1 MTSTSTDPRDIE
13 AELERDRANL
23 ASTLDELS
31 DRVSVDNLA
40 RDALNT
46 VKSYAGSYTSSVDG
60 AVRSNPLAVALIG
73 AGVAWLTLGGRLR
86 GSASTSSQGSNP
98 MGHPVHDELPRWESE
113 GGPPPSYGAVAYRP
127 TTSQGDD
134 DDRSWWDSI
143 HDLRSK
149 ASAALQRI
157 EEEAK
162 GALGRVTSGVSGGA
176 GAARD
181 FAAERASVVSGF
193 TGDLKG
199 RLAHGL
205 DGIPEPARSRILATR
220 ERAYAASLEAERVG
234 RQAITDPARAL
245 EEHPLVAGAV
255 AFALGATVAA
265 MLPRTEA
272 EDRAFGTDAERLR
285 GEATRLL
292 QSERQRAMQIAGSL
306 AGEVKA
312 AATDAAAS
320 IAGEVKAAASEAVSN
335 VTDAAK
341 SQVQEAAQRMGD
353 RANDEANRLADD
365 GRPNPVIG

>member
-46 VKSYAGSYTSSVDG
+46 VKSYAGSYTSTVDG

-86 GSASTSSQGSNP
+86 GSSSSSSQGSNP

-113 GGPPPSYGAVAYRP
+113 GGPPPAYGAVAYRP
-127 TTSQGDD
+127 TTSEGDD
-134 DDRSWWDSI
+134 DHSWWDSI

-149 ASAALQRI
+149 ATSALHRI
-157 EEEAK
+157 EQEAK
-162 GALGRVTSGVSGGA
+162 GALGRVAGGVSGGA

-193 TGDLKG
+193 AGDLRG
-199 RLAHGL
+199 RLSHGL
-205 DGIPEPARSRILATR
+205 DGIPEPARSRIIATR

-272 EDRAFGTDAERLR
+272 EDRAFGSDAERLR
-285 GEATRLL
+285 GEAARLL
-292 QSERQRAMQIAGSL
+292 QSERQRAMEIAGSL

-312 AATDAAAS
+312 AATDAATS
-320 IAGEVKAAASEAVSN
+320 IAGEVKAAATEAVSH

-341 SQVQEAAQRMGD
+341 SQVQEAAQRVGD
-353 RANDEANRLADD
+353 RAGDEVDRLADD
-365 GRPNPVIG
+365 GRPAPVIG